1 MSLVSHEDA
10 MQELAELTASAGA
23 EVTGFTLQRSPAPD
37 PATLVGSG
45 KVEEIR
51 ARAQELEATCVIFG
65 HDLTPTQLRNLEA
78 ALGLKVVDRTQLILD
93 IFARRAR
100 TREGK
105 LQVEL
110 AQLSYLLPRLAGQG
124 VRLSRLGGGIG
135 TRGPGEQK
143 LESDRRRVRARI
155 QKLEHDLDK
164 VRAQRALHRQRRR
177 QQNFASVALVGYTNA
192 GKSTLF
198 NALTGS
204 QIFASP
210 RLFATLDPTV
220 RVLNLESHRK
230 ALLSDTVGFI
240 RNLPTHL
247 VASFRATL
255 EELDSADLLIH
266 VIDASHPEWAEHSEA
281 VDQMLESMGLA
292 SSPRLRVWNK
302 ADLIAETGRRHIPP
316 GDVVV
321 SARTGEG
328 ISTLLLRLDEVL
340 QGEPMVEA
348 EFNFSSADGESLARL
363 HRLGAVLSTRFVGQ
377 RVLVRARVPES
388 LKIRGQTLAFPAGV
402 RPSC

>member
-1 MSLVSHEDA
+1 
-10 MQELAELTASAGA
+10 MQELAELAASAGA
-23 EVTGFTLQRSPAPD
+23 EVAGFTSQRSPGPD
-37 PATLVGSG
+37 PATLVGRG

-51 ARAQELEATCVIFG
+51 ASAERLRAACVIFG
-65 HDLTPTQLRNLEA
+65 HDLSPTQLRNLEA
-78 ALGLKVVDRTQLILD
+78 ALGLKVIDRTQLILD

-110 AQLSYLLPRLAGQG
+110 AQLNYLLPRLAGQG

-143 LESDRRRVRARI
+143 LEFDRRRVRARI
-155 QKLEHDLDK
+155 RKLEDAVDK
-164 VRAQRALHRQRRR
+164 VRAQRALHRGHRRE
-177 QQNFASVALVGYTNA
+177 QNFSTVALVGYTNA

-204 QIFASP
+204 QIFSSP

-220 RVLNLESHRK
+220 RALNLASHPK
-230 ALLSDTVGFI
+230 VLLSDTVGFI

-255 EELDSADLLIH
+255 EELDSADLLVH
-266 VIDASHPEWAEHSEA
+266 VIDASHPDWAEHCEA
-281 VDQMLESMGLA
+281 VDKALESMGLA

-302 ADLIAETGRRHIPP
+302 ADLISEAARHRIPP
-316 GDVVV
+316 LDAAV

-328 ISTLLLRLDEVL
+328 IAALLQRIDHLLP
-340 QGEPMVEA
+340 GEPVVEA
-348 EFNFSSADGESLARL
+348 EFNFSSADSESLARL
-363 HRLGAVLSTRFVGQ
+363 HRVGTVLSTRFVGR

-388 LKIRGQTLAFPAGV
+388 LKIHAQIRGFPPDG
-402 RPSC
+402 RIPC